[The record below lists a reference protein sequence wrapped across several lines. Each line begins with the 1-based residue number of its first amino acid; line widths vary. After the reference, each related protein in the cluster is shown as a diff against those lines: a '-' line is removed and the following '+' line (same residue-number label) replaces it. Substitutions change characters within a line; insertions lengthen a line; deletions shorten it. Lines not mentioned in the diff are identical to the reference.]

1 MRKILRNPFAWVM
14 GLGLFA
20 STAFAAPVDVLGQQ
34 VEINTTAIT
43 NMAGAIILAI
53 AAIWGIKKVIALGN
67 KS

>member
-20 STAFAAPVDVLGQQ
+20 SSAFADATVFGQT
-34 VEINTTAIT
+34 VSIDTTQII
-43 NMAGAIILAI
+43 NMAGAVILAI
-53 AAIWGIKKVIALGN
+53 AAIWGVKKVIALGN